1 MKKLVASF
9 LLAATLVAPVTAA
22 RAAAIDCLRCA
33 ASFGTAAGPC
43 SLCLIEALFASVDGW
58 D

>member
-1 MKKLVASF
+1 MKKLVASL
-9 LLAATLVAPVTAA
+9 LLAAALAAPMTIA
-22 RAAAIDCLRCA
+22 RADTIDCLRCA

-43 SLCLIEALFASVDGW
+43 SLCLIDALFASVDGW